1 MACTPCRNLGYTG
14 SRSCSTCSGTGDTA
28 KVGEVS
34 KTCTKCAGS
43 GRLCSTCGKAD
54 V

>member
-1 MACTPCRNLGYTG
+1 MGYSGHNTCTN
-14 SRSCSTCSGTGDTA
+14 CSGTGDTA

-43 GRLCSTCGKAD
+43 GRICKMCGSAD